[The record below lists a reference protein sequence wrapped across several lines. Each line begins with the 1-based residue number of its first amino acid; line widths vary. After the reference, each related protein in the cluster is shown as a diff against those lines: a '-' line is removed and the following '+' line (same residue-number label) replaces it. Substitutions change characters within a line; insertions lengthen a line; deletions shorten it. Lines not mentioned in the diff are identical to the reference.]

1 LNIAKPLHFLGHI
14 VLLPRNLSSFSRN
27 TQTMTEQS
35 TVTLISVAEVK
46 AGLESGKLQV
56 VDVRPSFDFAGGRI
70 PGSTSLP
77 NKSFTTRAEQ
87 LDKNRRI
94 AFLSEDGSQG
104 EALARIALSMG
115 FADVANVE
123 GGFDAW
129 LEAGYPV
136 HTIDNG
142 S

>member
-1 LNIAKPLHFLGHI
+1 
-14 VLLPRNLSSFSRN
+14 
-27 TQTMTEQS
+27 MTDQS
-35 TVTLISVAEVK
+35 TVAFMSVAEVK
-46 AGLESGKLQV
+46 AALETGNVQV

-104 EALARIALSMG
+104 KATARIALSMG
-115 FADVANVE
+115 FADAANIE